1 VLVIRQNL
9 SGEYDGF
16 FILERVRVT
25 MLLPRFRRLSL
36 LLATSAALVPLYY
49 THAGTTTISGS
60 QTTPVTTNGNDVT
73 ISSGASITVTGGAA
87 VTVNSANTVE
97 NDGTITG
104 NDGNNMTGILVTTG
118 AYESIGNTG
127 TINITDSTLATSL
140 TLNNGVYSLTKGE
153 HRYAIQIDTAAGA
166 KLFTGNISNSST
178 GVITVRGNDS
188 AGIFLNSGGINGS
201 IINAG
206 TIGITGNNSFGIL
219 VNAGAPLIGS
229 GGIAIN
235 NSIDSLG
242 LGSGGVLLNGSMTG
256 QLYVN
261 STVRSDGY
269 YSGGVITARPATF
282 DGLTAKN
289 MQQAGSS
296 VAVNNSVGGGI
307 RVGTSGTVVTY
318 GAAPALAIMPATGV
332 SATIGPTSTT
342 AGAADLA
349 IDGTVLSNGIF
360 DAVNSTAVQIG
371 GGGGTATLTNGM
383 TIASTGKVD
392 ATAFAGNAT
401 AVSIGAGANI
411 ASLNNAGQI
420 TATVKLGAGN
430 NASVGGRA
438 VGIVDFGGA
447 LGAINNSGQITATT
461 ASGQAVALDLRYDTV
476 PVTVTQSASG
486 TSTPASI
493 TGSILFGSQG
503 GDLELNAGTISGNV
517 SYAPSKN
524 NALTI
529 NNGGVLGGAVTQA
542 PGGQLNLNV
551 QNGRLASTS
560 TAKLSLSKLT
570 MGSNG
575 QIDFAVN
582 PTSGKNGSL
591 SVLGSILI
599 SSGARIG
606 LAIDSQI
613 TSPQTLTVIETA
625 GATGALI
632 GQPELLLG
640 NVPYFYDAKIITDP
654 NGGTISVGLRDR
666 PFSQAGVLGSESAYN
681 AVFKDSYNDP
691 GIRDSFTA
699 AGTQPEF
706 ARQFA
711 QMLPS
716 YSGGLFEVLAQGAD
730 ALARTQADTP
740 VMLRGNHGGGWAQQF
755 GFAAVDST
763 SSSPGYHGG
772 GLGFAFG
779 WEDPITTSSA
789 WGVSVAYMRAAIDD
803 FNTGPNNEEIGT
815 TYTVGAYYR
824 ETDGRLHYDA
834 SINGGAA
841 LLNSTRNFSGT
852 DLTGTE
858 IQRTASS
865 DWTGAVAQAHLG
877 VSYEEQLDDEWFI
890 RPSIAGDYFM
900 LYQGSRSEH
909 NGGSAFDLAIHSA
922 TDSQGSVTGAV
933 AVGMQFGDRDF
944 MWRPEVMVGYKEVF
958 GGPDTVLAQFAGGSV
973 FSLNPASQKG
983 GVIGHIGIHGG
994 NKFSDIAIEAGG
1006 EDRGDYR
1013 AFNGRIVAR
1022 FQF

>member
-1 VLVIRQNL
+1 VLVIRENL
-9 SGEYDGF
+9 SGEYDGL

-36 LLATSAALVPLYY
+36 LLAASAALVPVYY
-49 THAGTTTISGS
+49 THAGSTTISGS
-60 QTTPVTTNGNDVT
+60 QSTPVTTNGNDVT
-73 ISSGASITVTGGAA
+73 IESGGAITVTSGAA
-87 VTVNSANTVE
+87 VTINSPNFVE

-104 NDGNNMTGILVTTG
+104 NDGNNMTGILVTNG
-118 AYESIGNTG
+118 AYQSISNTG

-140 TLNNGVYSLTKGE
+140 TPNNGAYSLTNGE
-153 HRYAIQIDTAAGA
+153 NRYAIQIDTAAGG
-166 KLFTGNISNSST
+166 KLFTGNITNTST

-188 AGIFLNSGGINGS
+188 AGIFLNSGGINGTITNS
-201 IINAG
+201 G

-219 VNAGAPLIGS
+219 VNAGAPLIGT

-235 NSIDSLG
+235 NTIDSLG
-242 LGSGGVLLNGSMTG
+242 KGSGGVLLNGSMTG
-256 QLYVN
+256 LLYVN
-261 STVRSDGY
+261 STVRSDAY
-269 YSGGVITARPATF
+269 YSGAVITARPATF

-296 VAVNNSVGGGI
+296 VAVNNSVAGGI
-307 RVGTSGTVVTY
+307 LVGTSGTVLTY
-318 GAAPALAIMPATGV
+318 GSAPALALMPATGV
-332 SATIGPTSTT
+332 SASIGPS
-342 AGAADLA
+342 AAKVGSPDLNVEGLVSA
-349 IDGTVLSNGIF
+349 NGIF
-360 DAVNSTAVQIG
+360 DDVNSTAIQVG
-371 GGGGTATLTNGM
+371 GGGGTETLTNGM
-383 TIASTGKVD
+383 AIASGGKVE

-401 AVSIGAGANI
+401 AVSIGAGADV
-411 ASLNNAGQI
+411 ASLTNAGQI

-438 VGIVDFGGA
+438 VGILDFGGA
-447 LGAINNSGQITATT
+447 LGAINNSGQITAKT
-461 ASGQAVALDLRYDTV
+461 ASGQAAALDLRYDTV
-476 PVTVTQSASG
+476 PVIVTQSSSG

-503 GDLELNAGTISGNV
+503 GDLELDAGTISGNV

-524 NALTI
+524 NVLTI

-551 QNGRLASTS
+551 KNGRLASTS
-560 TAKLSLSKLT
+560 TAKLSLSSLK

-582 PTSGKNGSL
+582 PVSGQNGSL
-591 SVLGSILI
+591 SVLGSVLI
-599 SSGARIG
+599 SPGARIG
-606 LAIDSQI
+606 LAIESQI

-625 GATGALI
+625 GPTGALI

-640 NVPYFYDAKIITDP
+640 NVSYFYDAKIITDA
-654 NGGTISVGLRDR
+654 NGGTIAVGLKDR

-681 AVFKDSYNDP
+681 AVFSANYNDP
-691 GIRDSFTA
+691 GIRDAFTA

-730 ALARTQADTP
+730 SLARTQADTP
-740 VMLRGNHGGGWAQQF
+740 VMLRGNRGGGWAQQF
-755 GFAAVDST
+755 GFGAVDST
-763 SSSPGYHGG
+763 NSSPGYHGG

-779 WEDPITTSSA
+779 WEDPITTTSA
-789 WGVSVAYMRAAIDD
+789 WGLSAAYMRAAVDD

-841 LLNSTRNFSGT
+841 LMNSTRNFSGF
-852 DLTGTE
+852 DLTGAPV
-858 IQRTASS
+858 QRMANANWS
-865 DWTGAVAQAHLG
+865 GAVAEAHLG

-890 RPSIAGDYFM
+890 RPSISGDYFL
-900 LYQGSRSEH
+900 LYQGGRSEH
-909 NGGSAFDLAIHSA
+909 NGGSGFDLSVHSA
-922 TDSQGSVTGAV
+922 TDDQGSVTGAV
-933 AVGMQFGDRDF
+933 AVGTQFGDRDF

-958 GGPDTVLAQFAGGSV
+958 GGPGTVLAQFTGGSV

-983 GVIGHIGIHGG
+983 GVVGHIGIHGG
-994 NKFSDIAIEAGG
+994 NRFSDIAIEAGG